1 MSFMWHAGTFEADA
15 RVVVR
20 GAPAVAVADHARRR
34 LRAQVWSLLI
44 AANVAAWA
52 VGLYLAGTAIL

>member
-15 RVVVR
+15 RVIAR
-20 GAPAVAVADHARRR
+20 SAPAVAVPDHARRR
-34 LRAQVWSLLI
+34 LRAQIWGLLI

-52 VGLYLAGTAIL
+52 AGLWLAGTAIL